1 MGDWH
6 ELSLL
11 ENVAAFLAPAGRPEI
26 PRKISQIFLSRGCHV
41 SHCGAAD
48 ADPLRF
54 HRAGEWLVE
63 QAFASGHAGSPH
75 PTRPT
80 RREPARALLH

>member
-26 PRKISQIFLSRGCHV
+26 SRKISQIFSPAGVTSLI
-41 SHCGAAD
+41 AA
-48 ADPLRF
+48 
-54 HRAGEWLVE
+54 
-63 QAFASGHAGSPH
+63 
-75 PTRPT
+75 RPT
-80 RREPARALLH
+80 PARCASILPVSGW